1 MLYKLLS
8 LLLPNF
14 AFVYILGM
22 LFFFYLRLRYMRNIL
37 LTLHIVAGG
46 KLQDRNIVRVSRKVR
61 RVGFVVLL
69 LLAAWVIILYQSWF
83 TLVNLTEDRVF
94 ITIMISTI
102 FFLAVFLLG
111 AETVHYLVHDDDFS
125 EQTHIK

>member
-1 MLYKLLS
+1 MLYKYLS

-37 LTLHIVAGG
+37 LTLNMVAGG
-46 KLQDRNIVRVSRKVR
+46 NEQDRNIIRINKKVVRV
-61 RVGFVVLL
+61 GLVVLL
-69 LLAAWVIILYQSWF
+69 LLAAWLVILFQSWL
-83 TLVNLTEDRVF
+83 TLIGLNEDRVF
-94 ITIMISTI
+94 ISIIISTVL
-102 FFLAVFLLG
+102 FLAVFLLG

>member
-1 MLYKLLS
+1 
-8 LLLPNF
+8 
-14 AFVYILGM
+14 
-22 LFFFYLRLRYMRNIL
+22 
-37 LTLHIVAGG
+37 
-46 KLQDRNIVRVSRKVR
+46 
-61 RVGFVVLL
+61 VGFVVLL

-102 FFLAVFLLG
+102 LFLAVFLLG

>member
-102 FFLAVFLLG
+102 LFLAVFLLG

>member
-1 MLYKLLS
+1 MLYKYLS

-37 LTLHIVAGG
+37 LTLNMVAGG
-46 KLQDRNIVRVSRKVR
+46 KLQDGNIVRVSRKVR

-69 LLAAWVIILYQSWF
+69 LLAAWIIILYQSWF

-94 ITIMISTI
+94 ITIIISTI
-102 FFLAVFLLG
+102 LFLAVFLLG

-125 EQTHIK
+125 EQTNIK